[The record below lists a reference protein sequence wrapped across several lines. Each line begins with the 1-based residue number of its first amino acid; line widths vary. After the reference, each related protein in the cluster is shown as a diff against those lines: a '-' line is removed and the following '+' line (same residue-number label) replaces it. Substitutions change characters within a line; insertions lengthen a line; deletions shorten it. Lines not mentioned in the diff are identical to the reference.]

1 MEPTD
6 QEAEAKMRH
15 HWTRVQQVKKN
26 LQDNGCVS
34 SNTFAEILLNEG
46 ADLLTM
52 LKNNSFMMSSMADSL
67 PENRQK
73 ANTNENNDEEKSFD
87 GIDRR
92 VALLFKKT
100 KNKKFKML
108 TIANAKQDE
117 AEEDQEEEPSEVP
130 LGKSKKRKKK
140 RNGLDR
146 QPDKSSQTHQRQ
158 LR

>member
-1 MEPTD
+1 MDTTN
-6 QEAEAKMRH
+6 QEAEEKLCC
-15 HWTRVQQVKKN
+15 HWTRVKQVKQN
-26 LQDNGCVS
+26 LKCNECVS

-67 PENRQK
+67 HENRQE

-100 KNKKFKML
+100 KNEKFKML
-108 TIANAKQDE
+108 TIANAKQDQ
-117 AEEDQEEEPSEVP
+117 AEEDQEDEPSEVL
-130 LGKSKKRKKK
+130 LGESEKKEKKKK
-140 RNGLDR
+140 R
-146 QPDKSSQTHQRQ
+146 T
-158 LR
+158 